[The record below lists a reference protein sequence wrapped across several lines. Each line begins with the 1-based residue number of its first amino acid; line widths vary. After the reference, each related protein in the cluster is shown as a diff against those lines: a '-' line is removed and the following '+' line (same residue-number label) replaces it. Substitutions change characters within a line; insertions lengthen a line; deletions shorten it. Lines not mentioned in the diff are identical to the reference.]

1 MQLHPKSHT
10 HHENALLKRF
20 VSTSAAAPHA
30 VNAVNIFEDQIERVR
45 GEVGNDTV
53 LLGLPVA

>member
-1 MQLHPKSHT
+1 
-10 HHENALLKRF
+10 
-20 VSTSAAAPHA
+20 VD
-30 VNAVNIFEDQIERVR
+30 AVNIFEDQIERVR